1 MLKTLIILSFSN
13 FFGYIKDNNVDKLQE
28 DNNEESDIII
38 LNCLAMLKKLFC
50 SKCNCID
57 CFEKLKLIGS
67 FLLHVVWCHELV

>member
-38 LNCLAMLKKLFC
+38 LNCLAMLKNFFVL
-50 SKCNCID
+50 NEIV
-57 CFEKLKLIGS
+57 LIV
-67 FLLHVVWCHELV
+67 LRI

>member
-50 SKCNCID
+50 SK
-57 CFEKLKLIGS
+57 
-67 FLLHVVWCHELV
+67 

>member
-38 LNCLAMLKKLFC
+38 INCLAMLKNFFVP
-50 SKCNCID
+50 NEIV
-57 CFEKLKLIGS
+57 LIV
-67 FLLHVVWCHELV
+67 LRI

>member
-38 LNCLAMLKKLFC
+38 LNCLAMLKNLFVL
-50 SKCNCID
+50 NAIV
-57 CFEKLKLIGS
+57 LIV
-67 FLLHVVWCHELV
+67 LRI